1 VNTINKKLIVIALT
15 AALVF
20 LVSLGSA
27 WAAPVDC
34 CPDGS
39 PASKYPMRVYVYDT
53 ENNNPVRSAAVTI
66 SGPSF
71 SVTNYTAKNGWTPVV
86 RKINLDG
93 DYTITVQK
101 SGYSP
106 VTETHSMS
114 GGDYVCEPYIFNIGL
129 GAPCEHSLQVCVYN
143 ADTGAS
149 ISGASVTLSGPGSYS
164 AKKTTG
170 SNGCTAVFDGDLQT
184 GTYTANVSAAG
195 YISGSATV
203 TVSPEDCDLVML
215 PVELEPCEPSL
226 QVCVSDAD
234 TGNPISGA
242 SVTLSGP
249 GSYSAGSTTGS
260 DGCTGIFN
268 GDLLTGTYTA
278 NVTAAGYASDSATV
292 TIGPDDCGLVTL
304 PVELEPCEPSLKV
317 CVYDADTGAPVS
329 GASVTLSGPGSYSA
343 GGLTG
348 SNGCTGTFTGSLQA
362 GAYTANVVADNY
374 LPGNAAG
381 TINQDE
387 CGLVEIRVD
396 LLRCERSLQ
405 VCVQDKATGDPIP
418 GAYVLIQG
426 PSSYSAD
433 DSTSDDGCTGVFD
446 NIKAGGYTVRAIASG
461 YSSNSVSFNIGYN
474 DCGRKDIII
483 ELEEKQCEGRF
494 LQVNVYS
501 GSTPVSGATVDVT
514 GPDSYSAA
522 GVTDSSGK
530 VQFDRNLPDGEYA
543 VKVNKTGYFQGT
555 ATATITRDYCGT
567 LMVRVNLTLCS
578 VNCDNNSFRTYVYDE
593 DTGNPIR
600 TAVVTIAG
608 PNYTVVSYTDKK
620 GWTPLVLGA
629 KLPGTYTITATKSG
643 YSAGSVSV
651 QYEDYCGQQ
660 IVNSI
665 GLKKD

>member
-1 VNTINKKLIVIALT
+1 VGKEVNTINKKLIVIALT

-170 SNGCTAVFDGDLQT
+170 SNGCTAVFDGDLQ
-184 GTYTANVSAAG
+184 
-195 YISGSATV
+195 
-203 TVSPEDCDLVML
+203 
-215 PVELEPCEPSL
+215 
-226 QVCVSDAD
+226 
-234 TGNPISGA
+234 
-242 SVTLSGP
+242 
-249 GSYSAGSTTGS
+249 
-260 DGCTGIFN
+260 
-268 GDLLTGTYTA
+268 TGTYTA

>member
-1 VNTINKKLIVIALT
+1 VGKEVNTINKKLIVIALT

-226 QVCVSDAD
+226 
-234 TGNPISGA
+234 
-242 SVTLSGP
+242 
-249 GSYSAGSTTGS
+249 
-260 DGCTGIFN
+260 
-268 GDLLTGTYTA
+268 
-278 NVTAAGYASDSATV
+278 
-292 TIGPDDCGLVTL
+292 
-304 PVELEPCEPSLKV
+304 KV

-474 DCGRKDIII
+474 YCGRKDIII

>member
-1 VNTINKKLIVIALT
+1 MNTINKKLIVIALT

-203 TVSPEDCDLVML
+203 TVSPEDCDLVM
-215 PVELEPCEPSL
+215 
-226 QVCVSDAD
+226 
-234 TGNPISGA
+234 
-242 SVTLSGP
+242 
-249 GSYSAGSTTGS
+249 
-260 DGCTGIFN
+260 
-268 GDLLTGTYTA
+268 
-278 NVTAAGYASDSATV
+278 
-292 TIGPDDCGLVTL
+292 L

>member
-1 VNTINKKLIVIALT
+1 
-15 AALVF
+15 
-20 LVSLGSA
+20 
-27 WAAPVDC
+27 
-34 CPDGS
+34 
-39 PASKYPMRVYVYDT
+39 
-53 ENNNPVRSAAVTI
+53 
-66 SGPSF
+66 
-71 SVTNYTAKNGWTPVV
+71 
-86 RKINLDG
+86 
-93 DYTITVQK
+93 
-101 SGYSP
+101 
-106 VTETHSMS
+106 
-114 GGDYVCEPYIFNIGL
+114 
-129 GAPCEHSLQVCVYN
+129 
-143 ADTGAS
+143 
-149 ISGASVTLSGPGSYS
+149 
-164 AKKTTG
+164 
-170 SNGCTAVFDGDLQT
+170 
-184 GTYTANVSAAG
+184 
-195 YISGSATV
+195 V